1 MEHLRLKKNQARYV
15 LEHLNL
21 RGSNGDSII
30 KRRNELFRLVKWENW
45 RDVKAEELL
54 NEWNVDEQ
62 EVLSWAR
69 RDPEMIVSEV
79 V

>member
-1 MEHLRLKKNQARYV
+1 M
-15 LEHLNL
+15 
-21 RGSNGDSII
+21 
-30 KRRNELFRLVKWENW
+30 KWENW